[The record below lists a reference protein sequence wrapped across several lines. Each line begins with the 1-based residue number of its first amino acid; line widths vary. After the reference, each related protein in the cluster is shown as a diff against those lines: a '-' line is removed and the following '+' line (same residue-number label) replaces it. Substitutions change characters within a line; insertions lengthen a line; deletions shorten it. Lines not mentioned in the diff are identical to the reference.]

1 MPPGAGEGG
10 WLWVTQGQSGVPVSG
25 ASPELLRPASCLSWL
40 PHAQIPEA
48 WLLLANVV
56 VLLILVPVKD
66 RLLDP
71 CLLRCQLL
79 PSALQKMALGMLFGF
94 ASVVVAGVWAAG
106 EGEGV
111 GWGRARPAHC
121 G

>member
-1 MPPGAGEGG
+1 MGG

-25 ASPELLRPASCLSWL
+25 ASCLSWL
-40 PHAQIPEA
+40 PRAQIPEA

-94 ASVVVAGVWAAG
+94 ASVVVAGVWAAC
-106 EGEGV
+106 
-111 GWGRARPAHC
+111 GRGQGRWLGRGGARPAHR